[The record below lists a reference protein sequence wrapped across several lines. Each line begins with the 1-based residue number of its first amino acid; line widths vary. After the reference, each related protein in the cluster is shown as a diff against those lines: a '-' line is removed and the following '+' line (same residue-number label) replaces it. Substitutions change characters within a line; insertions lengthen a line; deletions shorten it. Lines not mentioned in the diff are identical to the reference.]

1 MSALRYYI
9 TLVIMAVVSLIATA
23 QSVTIEAPAT
33 VIQGNRFSVTISV
46 NNSDAVV
53 RNAPEIPNC
62 KIFNASRPGVSTMQS
77 TTIINGRV
85 ESSIQRQYTYLYKA
99 EKASTV
105 TIPAVSVGNMR
116 TQAKRLT
123 ILPPDRSSQQSQSG
137 SSSMPAPAASAPRA
151 GKVSPG
157 DLIVTVNMSKKHL
170 WKGEAVIATIKVYT
184 KHNITS
190 FRATTLPQ
198 FDGFISEEL
207 PVGSNEAQMEHF
219 RGENYYSAVLK
230 KCLLYP
236 QKAGT
241 LTINSGRYDV
251 TLETYEPI
259 SNGFFITYRPIE
271 QKITTTSNR
280 ISVSVEDLPQP
291 APDGFDGAVGHFTA
305 TTDIAP
311 AHPRTNEA
319 LTYTLNI
326 NGTGNIKSLSAPAL
340 SFPANVE
347 EYTPEVVSDAN
358 FNGSDMRGTCAVT
371 YTIVPKEVGTLNI
384 PSWNFV
390 YFDPAAGRY
399 MTIKQ
404 KGYNLSVIRG
414 SASSA
419 EQKELGEGLKDIRY
433 IHRIDTASLAQKPQR
448 TFYETFYTLLY
459 ILVLVAFVSTI
470 IVYRKHIRAA
480 DDLAARRTARANKVA
495 TKRLRLAAK
504 ALAANDADAFHESL
518 ARALWGYISDKLRI
532 PHSALTRD
540 NIREKLLESG
550 INEDLTGRTINIL
563 DQCEMARFTP
573 DSSSPEHLK
582 GLFDESSA
590 VIKAVESTKK
600 QSTKAS
606 AKA

>member
-1 MSALRYYI
+1 
-9 TLVIMAVVSLIATA
+9 
-23 QSVTIEAPAT
+23 
-33 VIQGNRFSVTISV
+33 
-46 NNSDAVV
+46 
-53 RNAPEIPNC
+53 
-62 KIFNASRPGVSTMQS
+62 
-77 TTIINGRV
+77 
-85 ESSIQRQYTYLYKA
+85 
-99 EKASTV
+99 
-105 TIPAVSVGNMR
+105 
-116 TQAKRLT
+116 
-123 ILPPDRSSQQSQSG
+123 
-137 SSSMPAPAASAPRA
+137 MPAPAASAPRA
-151 GKVSPG
+151 GKVSPS

-184 KHNITS
+184 KHNISS

-259 SNGFFITYRPIE
+259 SNGFFVTYRPIE

-291 APDGFDGAVGHFTA
+291 TPDGFEGAVGHFTA

-326 NGTGNIKSLSAPAL
+326 NGTGNIKALSAPTL

-358 FNGSDMRGTCAVT
+358 FNGTDMRGTCAVT

-390 YFDPAAGRY
+390 YFDPSTGRY

-419 EQKELGEGLKDIRY
+419 EQKDLGEGLKDIRY
-433 IHRIDTASLAQKPQR
+433 IHRVDTASLAQKPAR
-448 TFYETFYTLLY
+448 VFFETIYVLLY

-470 IVYRKHIRAA
+470 IVYRKHIRANS
-480 DDLAARRTARANKVA
+480 DLAARRTARANKEA

-504 ALAANDADAFHESL
+504 ALTANDADAFHESL

-532 PHSALTRD
+532 PSSALTRD

-550 INEDLTGRTINIL
+550 ISEELTDRTINIL

-600 QSTKAS
+600 QPTKAS

>member
-1 MSALRYYI
+1 MPVLRFYI
-9 TLVIMAVVSLIATA
+9 SLLTIFAAVITAKA
-23 QSVTIEAPAT
+23 QSVSVDAPAT

-46 NNSDAVV
+46 KDSESAV

-62 KIFNASRPGVSTMQS
+62 KVLNASRPGVSTMQS
-77 TTIINGRV
+77 TSIINGRV
-85 ESSIQRQYTYLYKA
+85 ESSIQRGYTFVYLA

-105 TIPAVSVGNMR
+105 TIPSVAVGNMH

-123 ILPPDRSSQQSQSG
+123 ILPPDRSSQQSQSN
-137 SSSMPAPAASAPRA
+137 SSSMPAPSASAPRG
-151 GKVSPG
+151 GKVSPN

-230 KCLLYP
+230 RCLLYP

-291 APDGFDGAVGHFTA
+291 APDGFEGAVGHFTA

-326 NGTGNIKSLSAPAL
+326 NGTGNIKTLAAPTL
-340 SFPANVE
+340 SFPANIE
-347 EYTPEVVSDAN
+347 EYTPEVVSDAS
-358 FNGSDMRGTCAVT
+358 FNGSDMSGTCAVT
-371 YTIVPKEVGTLNI
+371 YTVVPKEVGNLNI

-390 YFDPAAGRY
+390 YFDPAVGKY
-399 MTIKQ
+399 VTLKQ

-414 SASSA
+414 SATTT
-419 EQKELGEGLKDIRY
+419 EQKEIGDGLNDILY
-433 IHRIDTASLAQKPQR
+433 IHKIGNVEDSGSR
-448 TFYETFYTLLY
+448 TMFETLYVLLY
-459 ILVLVAFVSTI
+459 ILAIGAFAATAI
-470 IVYRKHIRAA
+470 IYRSRIRANG
-480 DDLAARRTARANKVA
+480 DMAARRTARANKVA
-495 TKRLRLAAK
+495 AKRLRMAAK
-504 ALAANDADAFHESL
+504 ALAAKNADAFHEAL

-532 PHSALTRD
+532 PSSALTRD
-540 NIREKLLESG
+540 NIREKLLGNGIDES
-550 INEDLTGRTINIL
+550 LTDRTINIL

-573 DSSSPEHLK
+573 GSSSPSHLK
-582 GLFDESSA
+582 ELFDESSA
-590 VIKAVESTKK
+590 VIKAVENTKK
-600 QSTKAS
+600 QPSKTIA
-606 AKA
+606 